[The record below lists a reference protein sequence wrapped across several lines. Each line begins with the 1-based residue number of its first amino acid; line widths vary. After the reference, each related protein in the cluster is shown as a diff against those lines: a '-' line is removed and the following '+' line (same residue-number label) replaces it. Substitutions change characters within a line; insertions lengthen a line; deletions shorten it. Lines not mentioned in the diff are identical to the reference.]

1 MSSACSQFQKSV
13 VLITRAL
20 HLNKYLRGVNRM
32 DQQIRNISLAALNF
46 SIAGFFL
53 VLLLTLRDGV
63 ELFRQ
68 ISEAESAQRIELMRA
83 TQEQLEASESL
94 LSSAASF
101 ASGVFL
107 LSEAS
112 DFESARVAVSIL
124 DGSIQQ
130 ANEAEMNN
138 VAVIMEA
145 FKGKI
150 LQEMGLAELR

>member
-1 MSSACSQFQKSV
+1 
-13 VLITRAL
+13 
-20 HLNKYLRGVNRM
+20 M
-32 DQQIRNISLAALNF
+32 DQKIKNLSLAALYL

-53 VLLLTLRDGV
+53 VLLLTLKDGA

-68 ISEAESAQRIELMRA
+68 ISEAESTQRIELMKV
-83 TQEQLEASESL
+83 TQKQLEATETL
-94 LSSAASF
+94 LSSATSF
-101 ASGVFL
+101 SSGVFL

-130 ANEAEMNN
+130 AKEAEMNN

>member
-1 MSSACSQFQKSV
+1 
-13 VLITRAL
+13 
-20 HLNKYLRGVNRM
+20 M
-32 DQQIRNISLAALNF
+32 DQQVKNISLAALYL

-53 VLLLTLRDGV
+53 VLLLTLRDGA

-68 ISEAESAQRIELMRA
+68 ISEAESAQRIELMKA
-83 TQEQLEASESL
+83 TQKQLEATETL
-94 LSSAASF
+94 LSSATSF
-101 ASGVFL
+101 SSGVFL

-112 DFESARVAVSIL
+112 DFESARIAVSIL

-130 ANEAEMNN
+130 AKEAEMNN

>member
-1 MSSACSQFQKSV
+1 MRGSQLKTLHP
-13 VLITRAL
+13 VL
-20 HLNKYLRGVNRM
+20 N
-32 DQQIRNISLAALNF
+32 QSF
-46 SIAGFFL
+46 SFFL
-53 VLLLTLRDGV
+53 VFLLTLRDGA

-68 ISEAESAQRIELMRA
+68 ISEAESTQRIELMKA
-83 TQEQLEASESL
+83 TQKQLEATETL
-94 LSSAASF
+94 LSSATSF
-101 ASGVFL
+101 SSGVFL

-130 ANEAEMNN
+130 AKEAEMNN

>member
-1 MSSACSQFQKSV
+1 MFK
-13 VLITRAL
+13 
-20 HLNKYLRGVNRM
+20 HLLGLTRM
-32 DQQIRNISLAALNF
+32 DQQVKNISLAALYL

-53 VLLLTLRDGV
+53 VLLLTLRDGA

-68 ISEAESAQRIELMRA
+68 ISEAESTQRIELMKA
-83 TQEQLEASESL
+83 TQKQLEATETL
-94 LSSAASF
+94 LSSATSF
-101 ASGVFL
+101 SSGVFL

-130 ANEAEMNN
+130 AKEAEMNN
-138 VAVIMEA
+138 VAVVMEA

>member
-1 MSSACSQFQKSV
+1 
-13 VLITRAL
+13 
-20 HLNKYLRGVNRM
+20 M
-32 DQQIRNISLAALNF
+32 DQQVKNISLAALYL

-53 VLLLTLRDGV
+53 VLLLTLRDGA

-68 ISEAESAQRIELMRA
+68 IYEAESTQRIELMKA
-83 TQEQLEASESL
+83 TQKQLEATETL
-94 LSSAASF
+94 LSSATSF
-101 ASGVFL
+101 SSGVFL

-112 DFESARVAVSIL
+112 DFESARIAVSIL

-130 ANEAEMNN
+130 AKEAEMNN

>member
-1 MSSACSQFQKSV
+1 
-13 VLITRAL
+13 
-20 HLNKYLRGVNRM
+20 M
-32 DQQIRNISLAALNF
+32 DQQVKNISLAALYL

-53 VLLLTLRDGV
+53 VLLLTLRDGA

-68 ISEAESAQRIELMRA
+68 ISEAESTQRIELMKA
-83 TQEQLEASESL
+83 TQKQLEATETL
-94 LSSAASF
+94 LSSATSF
-101 ASGVFL
+101 SSGVFL

-130 ANEAEMNN
+130 AKEAEMNN

>member
-1 MSSACSQFQKSV
+1 
-13 VLITRAL
+13 
-20 HLNKYLRGVNRM
+20 M
-32 DQQIRNISLAALNF
+32 DQQVKNISLAALYL

-53 VLLLTLRDGV
+53 VLLLTLRDGA

-68 ISEAESAQRIELMRA
+68 ISEAESTQRIELMKA
-83 TQEQLEASESL
+83 TQKQLEATETL
-94 LSSAASF
+94 LSSATSF
-101 ASGVFL
+101 SSGVFL

-112 DFESARVAVSIL
+112 DFESARIAVSIL

-130 ANEAEMNN
+130 AKEAEMNN

-150 LQEMGLAELR
+150 LQEMGLAELRGSQCMRFSSIEP

>member
-1 MSSACSQFQKSV
+1 MFPYS
-13 VLITRAL
+13 L
-20 HLNKYLRGVNRM
+20 GVTRM
-32 DQQIRNISLAALNF
+32 DQKIKNISLAALYL

-53 VLLLTLRDGV
+53 VLLLTLKDGA

-68 ISEAESAQRIELMRA
+68 ISEAESTQRIELMKV
-83 TQEQLEASESL
+83 TQKQLEATETL
-94 LSSAASF
+94 LSSATSF
-101 ASGVFL
+101 SSGVFL

-130 ANEAEMNN
+130 AKEAEMNN

>member
-1 MSSACSQFQKSV
+1 
-13 VLITRAL
+13 
-20 HLNKYLRGVNRM
+20 M
-32 DQQIRNISLAALNF
+32 DQQVKNISLAALYL

-53 VLLLTLRDGV
+53 VLLLTLRDGA

-68 ISEAESAQRIELMRA
+68 ISEAESKQRIELMKV
-83 TQEQLEASESL
+83 TQKQLEATETL
-94 LSSAASF
+94 LSSATSF
-101 ASGVFL
+101 SSGVFL

-112 DFESARVAVSIL
+112 DFESARIAVSIL

-130 ANEAEMNN
+130 AKEAEMNN

>member
-1 MSSACSQFQKSV
+1 
-13 VLITRAL
+13 
-20 HLNKYLRGVNRM
+20 M
-32 DQQIRNISLAALNF
+32 DQQIKNISLAALYL

-53 VLLLTLRDGV
+53 VLLLTLKDGA

-68 ISEAESAQRIELMRA
+68 ISEAESTQRIELMKV
-83 TQEQLEASESL
+83 TQKQLEATETL
-94 LSSAASF
+94 LSSATSF
-101 ASGVFL
+101 SSGVFL

-130 ANEAEMNN
+130 AKEAEMNN

>member
-1 MSSACSQFQKSV
+1 
-13 VLITRAL
+13 
-20 HLNKYLRGVNRM
+20 M
-32 DQQIRNISLAALNF
+32 DQQVKNISLAALYL

-53 VLLLTLRDGV
+53 VLLLTLRDGA

-68 ISEAESAQRIELMRA
+68 ISEAESTQRIELMKA
-83 TQEQLEASESL
+83 TQKQLEATETL
-94 LSSAASF
+94 LSSATSF
-101 ASGVFL
+101 SSGVFL

-124 DGSIQQ
+124 DGSMQQ
-130 ANEAEMNN
+130 ATEAEMNN

>member
-1 MSSACSQFQKSV
+1 MFPYS
-13 VLITRAL
+13 L
-20 HLNKYLRGVNRM
+20 GVTRM
-32 DQQIRNISLAALNF
+32 DQKIKNISLAALYL

-53 VLLLTLRDGV
+53 VLLLTLRDGA

-68 ISEAESAQRIELMRA
+68 ISEAESTQRIELMKV
-83 TQEQLEASESL
+83 TQKQLEATETL
-94 LSSAASF
+94 LSSATSF
-101 ASGVFL
+101 SSGVFL

-130 ANEAEMNN
+130 AKEAEMNN

>member
-1 MSSACSQFQKSV
+1 
-13 VLITRAL
+13 
-20 HLNKYLRGVNRM
+20 M
-32 DQQIRNISLAALNF
+32 DQQVKNISLAALYL

-53 VLLLTLRDGV
+53 VLLLTLRDGA

-68 ISEAESAQRIELMRA
+68 ISEAESTQRIELMKA
-83 TQEQLEASESL
+83 TQKQLEATETL
-94 LSSAASF
+94 LSSATSF
-101 ASGVFL
+101 SSGVFL

-112 DFESARVAVSIL
+112 DFESARIAVSIL
-124 DGSIQQ
+124 DGSIQR
-130 ANEAEMNN
+130 AKEAEMNN

>member
-1 MSSACSQFQKSV
+1 
-13 VLITRAL
+13 
-20 HLNKYLRGVNRM
+20 M
-32 DQQIRNISLAALNF
+32 DQQVKNISLAALYL

-53 VLLLTLRDGV
+53 VLLLTLRDGA

-68 ISEAESAQRIELMRA
+68 ISEAESTQRIELMKA
-83 TQEQLEASESL
+83 TQKQLEATETL
-94 LSSAASF
+94 LSSATSF
-101 ASGVFL
+101 SSGVFL

-130 ANEAEMNN
+130 AKEAEMNN

-150 LQEMGLAELR
+150 LQEMGLTELR

>member
-1 MSSACSQFQKSV
+1 LFPYS
-13 VLITRAL
+13 L
-20 HLNKYLRGVNRM
+20 GVTRM
-32 DQQIRNISLAALNF
+32 DQKIKNISLAALYL

-53 VLLLTLRDGV
+53 VLLLTLKDGA

-68 ISEAESAQRIELMRA
+68 ISEAESTQRIELMKV
-83 TQEQLEASESL
+83 TQKQLEATETL
-94 LSSAASF
+94 LSSATSF
-101 ASGVFL
+101 SSGVFL

-130 ANEAEMNN
+130 AKEAEMNN

>member
-1 MSSACSQFQKSV
+1 
-13 VLITRAL
+13 
-20 HLNKYLRGVNRM
+20 M
-32 DQQIRNISLAALNF
+32 DQKIKNISLAALYL

-53 VLLLTLRDGV
+53 VLLLTLKDGA

-68 ISEAESAQRIELMRA
+68 ISEAESTQRIELMKV
-83 TQEQLEASESL
+83 TQKQLEATETL
-94 LSSAASF
+94 LSSVTSF
-101 ASGVFL
+101 SSGVFL

-130 ANEAEMNN
+130 AKEAEMNN

>member
-1 MSSACSQFQKSV
+1 
-13 VLITRAL
+13 
-20 HLNKYLRGVNRM
+20 M
-32 DQQIRNISLAALNF
+32 DQQIKNISLAALYL

-53 VLLLTLRDGV
+53 VLLLTIRDGA

-68 ISEAESAQRIELMRA
+68 ISEAESTQRIELMKA
-83 TQEQLEASESL
+83 TQEQLEATETL
-94 LSSAASF
+94 LSSATSF
-101 ASGVFL
+101 SSGVFL

-130 ANEAEMNN
+130 AKEAEMNN

>member
-1 MSSACSQFQKSV
+1 
-13 VLITRAL
+13 
-20 HLNKYLRGVNRM
+20 M
-32 DQQIRNISLAALNF
+32 DQKIKNISLAALYL

-53 VLLLTLRDGV
+53 VLLLTLKDGA

-68 ISEAESAQRIELMRA
+68 ISEAESTQRIELMKV
-83 TQEQLEASESL
+83 TQKQLEATETL
-94 LSSAASF
+94 LSSATSF
-101 ASGVFL
+101 SSGVFL

-130 ANEAEMNN
+130 AKEAEMNN

>member
-1 MSSACSQFQKSV
+1 
-13 VLITRAL
+13 
-20 HLNKYLRGVNRM
+20 M
-32 DQQIRNISLAALNF
+32 DQQIKNISLAALYL

-53 VLLLTLRDGV
+53 VLLLTIRDGA

-68 ISEAESAQRIELMRA
+68 ISEAESTQRIELMKA
-83 TQEQLEASESL
+83 TQEQLEATETL
-94 LSSAASF
+94 LSSATSF
-101 ASGVFL
+101 SSGVFL

-130 ANEAEMNN
+130 AKEAEMSN

>member
-1 MSSACSQFQKSV
+1 
-13 VLITRAL
+13 
-20 HLNKYLRGVNRM
+20 M
-32 DQQIRNISLAALNF
+32 DQQINNISLEALYL

-53 VLLLTLRDGV
+53 VLLLTIRDGA

-68 ISEAESAQRIELMRA
+68 ISEAESTQRIELMKA
-83 TQEQLEASESL
+83 TQEQLEATETL
-94 LSSAASF
+94 LSSATSF
-101 ASGVFL
+101 SSGVFL

-130 ANEAEMNN
+130 AKEAEMNN

>member
-32 DQQIRNISLAALNF
+32 DQQIKNISLAALNF

-94 LSSAASF
+94 LSSATSF

>member
-1 MSSACSQFQKSV
+1 
-13 VLITRAL
+13 
-20 HLNKYLRGVNRM
+20 M
-32 DQQIRNISLAALNF
+32 DQQIKNISLAALYL

-53 VLLLTLRDGV
+53 VLLLTIRDGA

-68 ISEAESAQRIELMRA
+68 ISEAESTQRIELMRA
-83 TQEQLEASESL
+83 TQGQLEATETL
-94 LSSAASF
+94 LSSATSF
-101 ASGVFL
+101 SSGVFL

-130 ANEAEMNN
+130 AKEAEMNN